1 MSFPR
6 KWDGL
11 SNGVRRTRRARPSDF
26 CFRRGRQSEGP
37 ACRVRGATLE
47 YPFHL
52 GRDDKCAPPRR
63 ETSSCKQ
70 VESALTVRWCFRH
83 WFTLVTGN
91 GGAMNLEGRHY
102 EESDYRAS
110 VPATLAGVFI
120 PGTLI
125 EVLRPLKSPGMF
137 RHVLFDFD
145 GTLSLIREGW
155 PEVMIPMMVECLQ
168 ETGTEETA
176 EELERLVR
184 SFVMELTGKQTIYQM
199 IRLTEE
205 IARRGGKPL
214 DPTEYKRMYH
224 DRLMA
229 RIADRREG
237 LRTGR
242 IRPEDML
249 VPGTIPLLEE
259 LQRRN
264 VELYLAS
271 GTDEIYV
278 REEAGL
284 LGLDRYFG
292 NHIYGA
298 IDDYKRFSKAM
309 VIEQILAT
317 HRIPGDL
324 LLGFGDGYVE
334 IQNVKDVG
342 GIAVAVASDES
353 QRSGRPDPWKRE
365 RLVGVGADIVV
376 PDYRDWQT
384 LIAYLW
390 GEVTIPNC

>member
-1 MSFPR
+1 
-6 KWDGL
+6 
-11 SNGVRRTRRARPSDF
+11 
-26 CFRRGRQSEGP
+26 
-37 ACRVRGATLE
+37 
-47 YPFHL
+47 
-52 GRDDKCAPPRR
+52 
-63 ETSSCKQ
+63 
-70 VESALTVRWCFRH
+70 
-83 WFTLVTGN
+83 
-91 GGAMNLEGRHY
+91 
-102 EESDYRAS
+102 
-110 VPATLAGVFI
+110 
-120 PGTLI
+120 
-125 EVLRPLKSPGMF
+125 
-137 RHVLFDFD
+137 
-145 GTLSLIREGW
+145 
-155 PEVMIPMMVECLQ
+155 
-168 ETGTEETA
+168 
-176 EELERLVR
+176 
-184 SFVMELTGKQTIYQM
+184 
-199 IRLTEE
+199 
-205 IARRGGKPL
+205 
-214 DPTEYKRMYH
+214 
-224 DRLMA
+224 
-229 RIADRREG
+229 

-342 GIAVAVASDES
+342 GIAVAVASDEA

-365 RLVGVGADIVV
+365 RLVGVGADVVV